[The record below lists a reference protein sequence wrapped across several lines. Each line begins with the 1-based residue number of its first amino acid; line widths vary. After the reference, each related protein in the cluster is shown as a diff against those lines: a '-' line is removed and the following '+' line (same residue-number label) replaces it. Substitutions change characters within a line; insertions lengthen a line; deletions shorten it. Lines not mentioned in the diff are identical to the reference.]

1 MLMENV
7 TGILSLDNGRAAKSI
22 LESYSEMGYSSR
34 LFILQAGSFGMPQ
47 NRWRVFFVAAKGN
60 RRIPDAMPSHEFP
73 RTAPFNTTAFKDC
86 VVRPVSPEK
95 NGLGLVGKHP
105 SVRDAIGDLPEI
117 VNGGEFTGE
126 YGVECGSEFQTRL
139 RRGSSLIT
147 NHKTFKLGPA
157 YMDRIK
163 MLGPGASW
171 VDLPPALQ
179 PANLK
184 KGGGSYDNR
193 FGRLKWDGIFNTIVS
208 KPEPYWGR
216 YIHPTQDRVLSV
228 RECARAQSIPD
239 VFDFQGTLKEQ
250 YLQVGNAVPPTVA
263 AYLGT
268 LIQQIG

>member
-1 MLMENV
+1 
-7 TGILSLDNGRAAKSI
+7 
-22 LESYSEMGYSSR
+22 
-34 LFILQAGSFGMPQ
+34 
-47 NRWRVFFVAAKGN
+47 
-60 RRIPDAMPSHEFP
+60 
-73 RTAPFNTTAFKDC
+73 
-86 VVRPVSPEK
+86 
-95 NGLGLVGKHP
+95 
-105 SVRDAIGDLPEI
+105 
-117 VNGGEFTGE
+117 
-126 YGVECGSEFQTRL
+126 
-139 RRGSSLIT
+139 
-147 NHKTFKLGPA
+147 
-157 YMDRIK
+157 MDRIK

-239 VFDFQGTLKEQ
+239 VFNFQGTLKEQ